1 MLCLTSFCTA
11 YCQNAVTFQAYALF
25 SRAFSLNGEDPPP
38 YRSVALAGLGAGT
51 IQTSIL
57 TPVELIKIRLQLCSS
72 TYRSVIGPLDLAKSI
87 FMSEG
92 IRGLYRGLGI
102 TIVRDAP
109 AHAIYF
115 SSYEYTREYLHPG
128 CRKTGE
134 ESLST
139 MLMAGG
145 IAGVASWVACYP
157 LDVLKSR
164 LQGQGGSGI
173 PDKYT
178 GILDCMRKSVQEE
191 GVSVLWRGLGT
202 AVTRAY
208 LVNGVIFS
216 AYELSLRFMPS
227 EKKVLADCTIH

>member
-1 MLCLTSFCTA
+1 
-11 YCQNAVTFQAYALF
+11 
-25 SRAFSLNGEDPPP
+25 
-38 YRSVALAGLGAGT
+38 
-51 IQTSIL
+51 
-57 TPVELIKIRLQLCSS
+57 
-72 TYRSVIGPLDLAKSI
+72 
-87 FMSEG
+87 MSEG

-102 TIVRDAP
+102 TIIRDAP

-145 IAGVASWVACYP
+145 IAGVASWVSCYP

-191 GVSVLWRGLGT
+191 GMSVLWRGLGT

-208 LVNGVIFS
+208 LVNGAIFS

-227 EKKVLADCTIH
+227 EKKVLADCTIHWISFTKNQANMLHQEHGLYDVGLPLYTCVMILVSKSHWCDFLCNMPKSI